1 MKSLSLT
8 LFLLVATPLCA
19 LAQGDE
25 ASVRKVLDAY
35 DQAVSK
41 RDVESV
47 RKLLAP
53 EVLVYEHDVR
63 NDGIEDAFENHLKPE
78 ILEDN
83 GLQLSYSDVRVTASP
98 ALALVTR
105 LYHVKGNLKGKV
117 IDSTGNETL
126 VWKRTEGRWKII
138 HIHYSYACPRAK
150 TAS

>member
-1 MKSLSLT
+1 MKRMFLALVLAVSLPFYAS
-8 LFLLVATPLCA
+8 AN
-19 LAQGDE
+19 GDE
-25 ASVRKVLDAY
+25 ESVRKALAAY

-41 RDVESV
+41 KDVETV
-47 RKLLAP
+47 KNHLAP

-105 LYHVKGNLKGKV
+105 LYHVKGTFKGKV

-126 VWKRTEGRWKII
+126 VWKQTDGQWKII